1 MKTKNL
7 ENLLISN
14 ANYVEKALCEYVS
27 YGDEL
32 PKMMSYSLL
41 SGGKRIRPFIVIEA
55 SKLFGGSLEK
65 ALPFACALEM
75 VHTYSLVHDD
85 LPCMD
90 NDDYRRGKLTSHKVF
105 GEANALL
112 VGDSL
117 LTYAFEVL
125 ADNQLVS
132 DKSVRLACKCLSA
145 YAGHN
150 GMAGGQYLD
159 LNPKENI
166 KSFEDLSKM
175 HSMKTGAL
183 IKCAA
188 KLGYLSATDQID
200 ENILKDLE
208 IYAENIG
215 LAFQIRD
222 DILDKTADSEVLGKL
237 TGSDEKNGKI
247 TSLSYMTISEAEAE
261 VSRLTNDAV
270 KIISKYYASENQP
283 LADLASY
290 MVNRVK

>member
-1 MKTKNL
+1 MKTNNL

-14 ANYVEKALCEYVS
+14 SQSVEKALEKYVS
-27 YGDEL
+27 YDNEL
-32 PKMMSYSLL
+32 VNMMSYSLL
-41 SGGKRIRPFIVIEA
+41 SGGKRIRPFIVIES
-55 SKLFGGSLEK
+55 SKMFGGSLEK

-75 VHTYSLVHDD
+75 IHTYSLVHDD

-90 NDDYRRGKLTSHKVF
+90 NDDYRRGKLTSHKVY

-125 ADNQLVS
+125 ADNQFVS
-132 DKSVRLACKCLSA
+132 DKSVRLACKCLSV

-159 LNPKENI
+159 LNPEENI

-175 HSMKTGAL
+175 HSLKTGAL
-183 IKCAA
+183 IKCAIT
-188 KLGYLSATDQID
+188 LGYLSATDKID
-200 ENILKDLE
+200 DNILKDLE

-215 LAFQIRD
+215 LAFQIKD
-222 DILDKTADSEVLGKL
+222 DILDKTADSKVLGKL

-247 TSLSYMTISEAEAE
+247 TSLSYLSISEAEAE
-261 VSRLTNDAV
+261 VCRLTNEAI
-270 KIISKYYASENQP
+270 KIISKYYSSENQP
-283 LADLASY
+283 LTDLASY

>member
-1 MKTKNL
+1 MKTNNL

-14 ANYVEKALCEYVS
+14 SQSVEKALEKYVS
-27 YGDEL
+27 YDNEL
-32 PKMMSYSLL
+32 VNMMSYSLL
-41 SGGKRIRPFIVIEA
+41 SGGKRIRPFIVIES
-55 SKLFGGSLEK
+55 SKMFGGSLEK

-75 VHTYSLVHDD
+75 IHTYSLVHDD

-90 NDDYRRGKLTSHKVF
+90 NDDYRRGKLTSHKVY

-125 ADNQLVS
+125 ADNQFVS
-132 DKSVRLACKCLSA
+132 DKSVRLACKCLSV

-159 LNPKENI
+159 LNPEENI

-175 HSMKTGAL
+175 HSLKTGAL
-183 IKCAA
+183 IKCAIT
-188 KLGYLSATDQID
+188 LGYLSATDKID
-200 ENILKDLE
+200 DNILKDLE

-215 LAFQIRD
+215 LAFQIKD
-222 DILDKTADSEVLGKL
+222 DILDKTADSKVLGKL

-247 TSLSYMTISEAEAE
+247 TSLSYLSISEAEAE
-261 VSRLTNDAV
+261 VCRLTNEAI
-270 KIISKYYASENQP
+270 KIISKYYSSEHQP
-283 LADLASY
+283 LTDLASY